1 MFDTD
6 GMAGVRDSFWWEK
19 LSPEEQ
25 QQVENEEWP
34 PGETARFLADHTR
47 IEVEARVVWARDGE
61 EWVRGHVTRWVRPVV
76 LVELHDRRRARV
88 WLPAGDVRRVIAPG
102 SDRDP
107 PPTAGPVV

>member
-6 GMAGVRDSFWWEK
+6 LMAGVRDSFWWEK

-25 QQVENEEWP
+25 QRVENEEWP
-34 PGETARFLADHTR
+34 AGETARYLTDHTR

-88 WLPAGDVRRVIAPG
+88 WLPAGDVRRVIDPG
-102 SDRDP
+102 PDRDP
-107 PPTAGPVV
+107 PPAAEPVV